1 MGGLFFKK
9 GTDKFTNVNI
19 KNFKEIEVTDIDGN
33 LKKVGDYLQ
42 NKKLLIIVNTA
53 SSCGYT
59 NSNYKQ
65 LVDLYTK
72 YSPQGL
78 EILGFPCNQFM
89 SQESKCEIDI
99 KNYTKNKFKVEFPLF
114 SKIDVNGPNTHQLF
128 IHLKKN
134 HKDFNIDSQNLKNIP
149 WNFAK
154 FLVDTNG
161 KVIAFYSPDTEP
173 SNMEK
178 EIEKNLI

>member
-1 MGGLFFKK
+1 MK
-9 GTDKFTNVNI
+9 NNPRVNP
-19 KNFKEIEVTDIDGN
+19 E
-33 LKKVGDYLQ
+33 
-42 NKKLLIIVNTA
+42 
-53 SSCGYT
+53 
-59 NSNYKQ
+59 
-65 LVDLYTK
+65 
-72 YSPQGL
+72 
-78 EILGFPCNQFM
+78 
-89 SQESKCEIDI
+89 
-99 KNYTKNKFKVEFPLF
+99 
-114 SKIDVNGPNTHQLF
+114 
-128 IHLKKN
+128 N